1 MQSVRQVL
9 DYSIPS
15 ICLTGGGTFIRTL
28 STAKQLSSCDSQ
40 RLTMATYNPTRTPR
54 RNLMVSHVTLAI
66 HDTSSMPR
74 YESLPLQLGHDRSS
88 ANAFSLRL
96 SRLCCLPSPVV
107 QSLLYWVCEPRKDAK
122 MPSALPPHPCRHS
135 TDLGSLSPQ
144 RT

>member
-1 MQSVRQVL
+1 
-9 DYSIPS
+9 
-15 ICLTGGGTFIRTL
+15 
-28 STAKQLSSCDSQ
+28 
-40 RLTMATYNPTRTPR
+40 
-54 RNLMVSHVTLAI
+54 MVSHVTLAI

-122 MPSALPPHPCRHS
+122 MPSALSPHPCRHS